1 MSANKH
7 LLEVTEDGSAYLRQL
22 MLSAPSNACGIRI
35 IVKSGGCSGYTY
47 GFEYAIAID
56 KYDEVLDKDGV
67 KVVIDAKA
75 ILRIMGSVLDYHK
88 DQFKEG
94 IVITNP
100 NEKSKCGCG
109 KSFAL

>member
-1 MSANKH
+1 MQDKKH
-7 LLEVTEDGSAYLRQL
+7 LLEITNRGYVYLKNL
-22 MLSAPSNACGIRI
+22 MSSAPKNACGIRV

-47 GFEYAIAID
+47 GFEYAVAID
-56 KYDEVLDKDGV
+56 KYDEVVDRDDI
-67 KVVIDAKA
+67 KVVVDAKA

-88 DQFKEG
+88 DKFKEG

-109 KSFAL
+109 KSFSL